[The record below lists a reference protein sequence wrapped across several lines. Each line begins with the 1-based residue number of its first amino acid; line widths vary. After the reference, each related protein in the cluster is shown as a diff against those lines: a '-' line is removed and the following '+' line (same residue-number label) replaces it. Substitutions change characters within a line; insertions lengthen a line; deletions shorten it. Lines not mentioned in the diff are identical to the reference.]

1 MRYTTKTRLLS
12 GSAIV
17 AAGVLSA
24 VAAMAQDVTVAI
36 PAAELGAT
44 AYNPVA
50 ASKLNTATSLIFDRL
65 VEQDADQSFHPH
77 LATGWEETTDGMAW
91 TFSLQE
97 GVTFHDD
104 TPFNAEAVQSWI
116 ASYAGTE
123 NEYLVEAIGS
133 VEVVDD
139 LTVRFVMERPEPNLL
154 YNLASAFMGIPS
166 PTAYAAL
173 GEDFGVTDAV
183 GTGPYELESFEIG
196 LETVLVRNEDH
207 NWGSDLSEN
216 TGPGHVERFIFRE
229 IPDQSTAFLEL
240 RTGGIDLLMG
250 VPTDFL
256 TILEAEANIEIIQM
270 PGTGINYMPINV
282 TAPPFDDIL
291 VRQATGMAIDQE
303 SIVAA
308 VYGGV
313 GAPAH
318 NFLISS
324 LPEANVDPALNVSYD
339 PDAAG
344 ALLDQAG
351 WIMGDDG
358 VRTKDGER
366 LSVDLFTANSTEFT
380 RLTQVVQAQLA
391 EIGMEAEITVFDSS
405 TIRDEYKRNGHQ
417 LAVRGYDW
425 NNSDILDW
433 FFSGNRLGYPNVS
446 MWQDEEG
453 QRLNDV
459 AMTESA
465 TAAER
470 VANFTAYH
478 EYILSQH
485 LFVPIYQPTQN
496 IAFNSERIVVP
507 DPVRGARFR
516 GQTFVDI
523 QVVE

>member
-1 MRYTTKTRLLS
+1 MRYSTKTRLLT

-17 AAGVLSA
+17 AAGCLFSA
-24 VAAMAQDVTVAI
+24 DAIAQNVTIGMSAS
-36 PAAELGAT
+36 ELGAT

-50 ASKLNTATSLIFDRL
+50 ASNLNTATSLIFDRL
-65 VEQDADQSFHPH
+65 VEQDADQSYHPH
-77 LATGWEETTDGMAW
+77 LATGWEETPDGLAW
-91 TFSLQE
+91 TFTLLD

-104 TPFNAEAVQSWI
+104 TPFNAAAVQSWI

-123 NEYLVEAIGS
+123 NEYLVEAIES
-133 VEVVDD
+133 VDVVDD
-139 LTVRFVMERPEPNLL
+139 LTVRFNMKRPEPNLL

-166 PTAYAAL
+166 PTAYAEL
-173 GEDFGVTDAV
+173 GTDFGVTSAA
-183 GTGPYELESFEIG
+183 GTGPYALQRFEIG
-196 LETVLVRNEDH
+196 LQTVLVRNDDYT
-207 NWGSDLSEN
+207 WGSDLSEN
-216 TGPGHVERFIFRE
+216 TGPGHVETFTFRE

-240 RTGGIDLLMG
+240 QTGGIDLLLG

-256 TILEAEANIEIIQM
+256 PILKAEANIQIIQM
-270 PGTGINYMPINV
+270 PGTGISYMPINV

-291 VRQATGMAIDQE
+291 VREATTMAIDQD

-313 GAPAH
+313 GAPAR

-324 LPEANVDPALNVSYD
+324 LPEANVDEALNVTYD
-339 PDAAG
+339 PARAG
-344 ALLDQAG
+344 ELLDQAG
-351 WIMGDDG
+351 WTMGDDG
-358 VRTKDGER
+358 VREKDGEP
-366 LSVDLFTANSTEFT
+366 LAVDLFTANSTEFT

-391 EIGMEAEITVFDSS
+391 AIGMDAAITVFDSS
-405 TIRDEYKRNGHQ
+405 TIRDEYKRNAHQ

-446 MWQDEEG
+446 MWEDEEG

-470 VANFTAYH
+470 IANFTAYH
-478 EYILSQH
+478 EYVLSQH

-496 IAFNSERIVVP
+496 IAFNSEKITVP
-507 DPVRGARFR
+507 DPVRGSRFR
-516 GQTFVDI
+516 QQSFMDI
-523 QVVE
+523 QVAQ

>member
-1 MRYTTKTRLLS
+1 MRYSTKTQLLT

-17 AAGVLSA
+17 AAGLLLSSN
-24 VAAMAQDVTVAI
+24 AMAQDVTIAFS
-36 PAAELGAT
+36 ASELGAT

-50 ASKLNTATSLIFDRL
+50 ASNLNTATSLIYDRL
-65 VEQDADQSFHPH
+65 VEQDADQSYHPH
-77 LATGWEETTDGMAW
+77 LATAWEETPDGMAW
-91 TFSLQE
+91 TFTLLD

-104 TPFNAEAVQSWI
+104 TPFNAEAVQTWI

-133 VEVVDD
+133 VDVIDD
-139 LTVRFVMERPEPNLL
+139 LTVRFNMDRPEPNLL
-154 YNLASAFMGIPS
+154 YNLASAFMGVPS

-173 GEDFGVTDAV
+173 GEDFGVTAAV
-183 GTGPYELESFEIG
+183 GTGPYELQSFEIG
-196 LETVLVRNEDH
+196 LETVLVRNEDYI
-207 NWGSDLSEN
+207 WGSDLSEN
-216 TGPGHVERFIFRE
+216 TGPGHIETFTFRE

-240 RTGGIDLLMG
+240 RTGGIDLLLG

-256 TILEAEANIEIIQM
+256 QILEAEANIQVIQM
-270 PGTGINYMPINV
+270 PGTGISYMPINV
-282 TAPPFDDIL
+282 TAPPFDDIR
-291 VRQATGMAIDQE
+291 VRQATSMAIDQD

-313 GAPAH
+313 GAPAR

-324 LPEANVDPALNVSYD
+324 LPEADVNPSLNIMYDPAR
-339 PDAAG
+339 AG
-344 ALLDQAG
+344 ELLDEAG
-351 WIMGDDG
+351 WMMGDDG
-358 VRTKDGER
+358 VRVKDGER

-391 EIGMEAEITVFDSS
+391 EIGMEATITVFDSS
-405 TIRDEYKRNGHQ
+405 TIRDEYRRNAHQ
-417 LAVRGYDW
+417 LAVRAYDW

-446 MWQDEEG
+446 MWEDAEG

-470 VANFTAYH
+470 IANFTAYH
-478 EYILSQH
+478 EYVLSQH

-496 IAFNSERIVVP
+496 IAFNSTRISVP
-507 DPVRGARFR
+507 DPVRGSRFR
-516 GQTFVDI
+516 QQSFMDI
-523 QVVE
+523 QIVE